1 MNETS
6 KSKIAQLS
14 PAAAR
19 LLLSYL
25 YTEVGDSVD
34 DIVQRAGIEGYETFV
49 SAKQQLAE
57 LGFYSFEQKIVH
69 SDVRSSQTIDA
80 RPESLKSN
88 TTSYSAT
95 VQRR

>member
-49 SAKQQLAE
+49 SAKQQLSE

-69 SDVRSSQTIDA
+69 ADA
-80 RPESLKSN
+80 RGLYNPSSESLKS
-88 TTSYSAT
+88 SYSAT